1 MLNDGIVFNDV
12 GGGASSTSMYQTGI
26 TCTIT
31 NNFNNGSVRLNTKN
45 GSGVSQDGVYCLDG
59 NRAGLQGA
67 SNKTIEV
74 NGNNATIDCDNFRS
88 NAPFECGYLQLGT
101 PITAKTNYDIGYSW
115 TIQGSSFTSW
125 SGYTAFGNV
134 VTIPW
139 NGSSFS
145 GNTTLGVWL
154 CDICIATNTTS
165 AMDSGFVLNIT
176 NNFVINTRSAWSN
189 ALTSFGVNQAQIV
202 RLSTVLEITN
212 LTDTYYLNF
221 KINGGS
227 SRTDVP
233 GASQMSFTRI
243 A

>member
-1 MLNDGIVFNDV
+1 
-12 GGGASSTSMYQTGI
+12 
-26 TCTIT
+26 
-31 NNFNNGSVRLNTKN
+31 
-45 GSGVSQDGVYCLDG
+45 
-59 NRAGLQGA
+59 
-67 SNKTIEV
+67 
-74 NGNNATIDCDNFRS
+74 
-88 NAPFECGYLQLGT
+88 
-101 PITAKTNYDIGYSW
+101 
-115 TIQGSSFTSW
+115 
-125 SGYTAFGNV
+125 

-139 NGSSFS
+139 DGT
-145 GNTTLGVWL
+145 GDKTLGVWL

-202 RLSTVLEITN
+202 RLSTVLNITT

-227 SRTDVP
+227 ARTDVP
-233 GASQMSFTRI
+233 GASQVLFTRI

>member
-1 MLNDGIVFNDV
+1 MF
-12 GGGASSTSMYQTGI
+12 QTGT
-26 TCTIT
+26 TCTIQ
-31 NNFNNGSVRLNTKN
+31 NNYNNGSVRLKTLNS
-45 GSGVSQDGVYCLDG
+45 SGVGQDNVYALNG
-59 NRAGLQGA
+59 NQGGLQGD
-67 SNKTIEV
+67 SNQTIGV
-74 NGNNATIDCDNFRS
+74 IGTVATINCDTFKS

-101 PITAKTNYDIGYSW
+101 PITAKTNYDIGYTW
-115 TIQGSSFTSW
+115 TIPGSSFTSW

-134 VTIPW
+134 VTIAW
-139 NGSSFS
+139 DGSSFS

-233 GASQMSFTRI
+233 GASQMKFTRI

>member
-1 MLNDGIVFNDV
+1 MWIF
-12 GGGASSTSMYQTGI
+12 TT
-26 TCTIT
+26 
-31 NNFNNGSVRLNTKN
+31 RNTKN
-45 GSGVSQDGVYCLDG
+45 S
-59 NRAGLQGA
+59 
-67 SNKTIEV
+67 
-74 NGNNATIDCDNFRS
+74 
-88 NAPFECGYLQLGT
+88 
-101 PITAKTNYDIGYSW
+101 KTNYDIGFSW

-125 SGYTAFGNV
+125 NGYTAFGNV

-227 SRTDVP
+227 ARTDVP
-233 GASQMSFTRI
+233 GASQMRFTRI

>member
-1 MLNDGIVFNDV
+1 VEFKDV
-12 GGGASSTSMYQTGI
+12 APTLPVVIKNTVSS
-26 TCTIT
+26 
-31 NNFNNGSVRLNTKN
+31 NNGGLLISGAGSYNGINSSGDFSVI
-45 GSGVSQDGVYCLDG
+45 GFGP
-59 NRAGLQGA
+59 
-67 SNKTIEV
+67 
-74 NGNNATIDCDNFRS
+74 TIDTGVLTLTTWSNTNCGIKIDNS
-88 NAPFECGYLQLGT
+88 TIKYNSPFTCNYNT
-101 PITAKTNYDIGYSW
+101 ISPVPAKTNYDIGYIW
-115 TIQGSSFTSW
+115 TIPGSSFTSW

-145 GNTTLGVWL
+145 GNTTFGVWL

-189 ALTSFGVNQAQIV
+189 ALTSFGINQAQIV

-221 KINGGS
+221 KINGGA

-233 GASQMSFTRI
+233 GASQMRFTRI